1 VEWIFEDPH
10 CIGLAA
16 LADHQIKTALIN
28 VETVSKWWKGILEDP
43 HFVGLGGLGDFQ
55 VKTPLEKKKL

>member
-1 VEWIFEDPH
+1 MVKRILEDPH

-28 VETVSKWWKGILEDP
+28 VEKVSKWWKGIVEDP
-43 HFVGLGGLGDFQ
+43 HFVRPGGLGDCQ
-55 VKTPLEKKKL
+55 VKTPLKKL